1 MSRQPMN
8 NLPSSPRPPG
18 AFRWSPR
25 QIALA
30 SLLVLAVVLCW
41 LPAFQTMADR
51 YVDDG
56 LQRSLLS
63 FATARALH
71 SVVSVLQGTELAV
84 QPMGVGLTL
93 TLGQVLAPISDLV
106 AQFADWMLWA
116 SIAFGL
122 QKLLLS
128 MGGSYGVTGLLS
140 LIALAWL
147 LLRWRQQAVPTWLS
161 RLLVVLL
168 FTRLVMPVT
177 IIGSEA
183 LFQHF
188 IAQTYQENQIATESA
203 VGQLQQFD
211 VRAPAKASAADAATP
226 TPPASPAVA
235 PSSSLWER
243 FKLWGQQAQ
252 QSASQAASGVQDLV
266 RNPGDALRD
275 KLGELQQQLDQ
286 QVERL
291 VTLMVVFALQ
301 TLVIP
306 LVLVWALLQLCKGLL
321 AGPRQPVAKS

>member
-1 MSRQPMN
+1 MN
-8 NLPSSPRPPG
+8 TSALSP
-18 AFRWSPR
+18 AWTPR

-30 SLLVLAVVLCW
+30 ALLVLAVLLCW
-41 LPAFQTMADR
+41 LPAFQSVADR

-128 MGGSYGVTGLLS
+128 MGGSYGVTGVLS

-147 LLRWRQQAVPTWLS
+147 LLRWRQQTVPTWLS

-177 IIGSEA
+177 IIGSDPDEHFDTIGGLIA
-183 LFQHF
+183 HEIGHVPKRGELFELGGLQFVVLH
-188 IAQTYQENQIATESA
+188 TKGGA
-203 VGQLQQFD
+203 VRWFKVSKVEETG
-211 VRAPAKASAADAATP
+211 AAD
-226 TPPASPAVA
+226 
-235 PSSSLWER
+235 
-243 FKLWGQQAQ
+243 
-252 QSASQAASGVQDLV
+252 
-266 RNPGDALRD
+266 
-275 KLGELQQQLDQ
+275 
-286 QVERL
+286 
-291 VTLMVVFALQ
+291 
-301 TLVIP
+301 
-306 LVLVWALLQLCKGLL
+306 
-321 AGPRQPVAKS
+321 

>member
-1 MSRQPMN
+1 M
-8 NLPSSPRPPG
+8 
-18 AFRWSPR
+18 
-25 QIALA
+25 A

-41 LPAFQTMADR
+41 LPAFQAMADR

-188 IAQTYQENQIATESA
+188 IAQTYQENQIATEGA

-211 VRAPAKASAADAATP
+211 VRAPAKAPTADAATP

-243 FKLWGQQAQ
+243 FKQWGQQAQ
-252 QSASQAASGVQDLV
+252 QSAGQAASGVQDLV

-275 KLGELQQQLDQ
+275 KLSELQQQLDQ

-321 AGPRQPVAKS
+321 AGPRQPVAR

>member
-1 MSRQPMN
+1 MN
-8 NLPSSPRPPG
+8 NPLPAPRPSG
-18 AFRWSPR
+18 TFRWTPR

-30 SLLVLAVVLCW
+30 ALLVLAVLLCW
-41 LPAFQTMADR
+41 LPAFQSVADR

-128 MGGSYGVTGLLS
+128 MGGSYGVTGVLS

-147 LLRWRQQAVPTWLS
+147 LLRWRQQTVPTWLS

-188 IAQTYQENQIATESA
+188 MASTYQENQIATEGA

-211 VRAPAKASAADAATP
+211 VRGPAKAPTTPNTQADTA
-226 TPPASPAVA
+226 PPAAAQTA
-235 PSSSLWER
+235 PSESTSLWER
-243 FKLWGQQAQ
+243 FKQWGQQAQ
-252 QSASQAASGVQDLV
+252 QSASQTASGVQSLV

-275 KLGELQQQLDQ
+275 KLSELQQQLDQ

-301 TLVIP
+301 TLLIP

-321 AGPRQPVAKS
+321 AGPRQQAAKS

>member
-1 MSRQPMN
+1 MN
-8 NLPSSPRPPG
+8 TSALSP
-18 AFRWSPR
+18 AWTPR

-30 SLLVLAVVLCW
+30 SLLVLAVLLCW
-41 LPAFQTMADR
+41 LPAFQSVADR

-128 MGGSYGVTGLLS
+128 MGGSYGVTGVLT

-147 LLRWRQQAVPTWLS
+147 LLRWRQQTVPTWLS

-188 IAQTYQENQIATESA
+188 MAQTYQENQIATEGA

-211 VRAPAKASAADAATP
+211 VRGPAKAPDTP
-226 TPPASPAVA
+226 VDTAPPAAAQAA
-235 PSSSLWER
+235 PNETASLWER
-243 FKLWGQQAQ
+243 FKQWGQQAQ
-252 QSASQAASGVQDLV
+252 QSASQTASGVQSLV

-275 KLGELQQQLDQ
+275 KFSELQQQLDQ

-306 LVLVWALLQLCKGLL
+306 LALFWALLQLCKGLL
-321 AGPRQPVAKS
+321 AGPRQALSK

>member
-1 MSRQPMN
+1 MNQP
-8 NLPSSPRPPG
+8 LSPPRPPG
-18 AFRWSPR
+18 AFRWTPR

-41 LPAFQTMADR
+41 LPAFQAIADR

-128 MGGSYGVTGLLS
+128 MGGSYGVTGVLT

-188 IAQTYQENQIATESA
+188 IAQTYQENQIATEGA

-211 VRAPAKASAADAATP
+211 VRAPAKTPGAAASAGEATP
-226 TPPASPAVA
+226 TPPANPAVA

-243 FKLWGQQAQ
+243 FKQWGQQAQ

-275 KLGELQQQLDQ
+275 KLSELQQQLDQ

-321 AGPRQPVAKS
+321 AGPRQPAAKS

>member
-1 MSRQPMN
+1 MNQP
-8 NLPSSPRPPG
+8 LSPPRPPG
-18 AFRWSPR
+18 AFRWTPR

-41 LPAFQTMADR
+41 LPAFQAIADR

-128 MGGSYGVTGLLS
+128 MGGSSGVTGLLS

-188 IAQTYQENQIATESA
+188 IAQTYQENQIATEGA

-211 VRAPAKASAADAATP
+211 VRAPAKTPDADAATP
-226 TPPASPAVA
+226 TPPANPAVT

-243 FKLWGQQAQ
+243 FKQWGQQAQ
-252 QSASQAASGVQDLV
+252 HSASQAASGVQDLV

-275 KLGELQQQLDQ
+275 KLSELQQQLDQ

-321 AGPRQPVAKS
+321 AGPRQPAAKS

>member
-1 MSRQPMN
+1 MN
-8 NLPSSPRPPG
+8 NPLSFRPPG
-18 AFRWSPR
+18 AFRWTPR

-30 SLLVLAVVLCW
+30 SLLVLAVLLCW
-41 LPAFQTMADR
+41 LPAFQSVADR

-128 MGGSYGVTGLLS
+128 MGGSYGVTGVLT

-147 LLRWRQQAVPTWLS
+147 LLRWRQQTVPTWLS
-161 RLLVVLL
+161 LLLVVLL
-168 FTRLVMPVT
+168 FTRLVMPIT

-188 IAQTYQENQIATESA
+188 MAGTYQENQIATEGA

-211 VRAPAKASAADAATP
+211 VRGPAKADHAPNMLNTPADTA
-226 TPPASPAVA
+226 PPAAAQAA
-235 PSSSLWER
+235 PNESTSLWER
-243 FKLWGQQAQ
+243 FKQWGQQAQ
-252 QSASQAASGVQDLV
+252 QSASQTASGVQSVV

-275 KLGELQQQLDQ
+275 KFSELQQQLDQ

-306 LVLVWALLQLCKGLL
+306 LALFWALLQLCKGLL
-321 AGPRQPVAKS
+321 AGPRQALPK

>member
-1 MSRQPMN
+1 MNQP
-8 NLPSSPRPPG
+8 LPSPSPLG
-18 AFRWSPR
+18 ASRWTPR

-41 LPAFQTMADR
+41 LPAFQAMADR

-128 MGGSYGVTGLLS
+128 MGGSYGVTGVLS

-188 IAQTYQENQIATESA
+188 MAGTYQKNQIATEGA

-226 TPPASPAVA
+226 TPPDSPAVT
-235 PSSSLWER
+235 PSSGLWER
-243 FKLWGQQAQ
+243 FKQWGQQAQ
-252 QSASQAASGVQDLV
+252 QSASQTASGVQDLV

-275 KLGELQQQLDQ
+275 KLSELQQQLDQ

-321 AGPRQPVAKS
+321 AGPRQQAAKS

>member
-1 MSRQPMN
+1 MNQP
-8 NLPSSPRPPG
+8 LPSPSPLG
-18 AFRWSPR
+18 ASRWTPC

-41 LPAFQTMADR
+41 LPAFQAMADR

-188 IAQTYQENQIATESA
+188 IAQTYQENQIATEGA

-211 VRAPAKASAADAATP
+211 VRAPAKAPAADAATP

-243 FKLWGQQAQ
+243 FKQWGQQAQ

>member
-1 MSRQPMN
+1 MN
-8 NLPSSPRPPG
+8 NLLSSPRAPS
-18 AFRWSPR
+18 AIRWTPR

-30 SLLVLAVVLCW
+30 CLLVLAVLLCW
-41 LPAFQTMADR
+41 LPAFQAMANS

-128 MGGSYGVTGLLS
+128 IGGSYGVTGVLT

-147 LLRWRQQAVPTWLS
+147 LLRWRQQTVPTWLS

-188 IAQTYQENQIATESA
+188 MAQTYQENQIATEGA
-203 VGQLQQFD
+203 MGQLQQFD
-211 VRAPAKASAADAATP
+211 VRGPAKPSDTPADTA
-226 TPPASPAVA
+226 PPAAAQAA
-235 PSSSLWER
+235 PNETASLWER
-243 FKLWGQQAQ
+243 FKQWGQQAQ
-252 QSASQAASGVQDLV
+252 QSASQTASGVQSLV

-275 KLGELQQQLDQ
+275 KLSELQQQLDL

-301 TLVIP
+301 TLLIP
-306 LVLVWALLQLCKGLL
+306 LALFWALLQLCKGLL
-321 AGPRQPVAKS
+321 AGPRQALPK

>member
-1 MSRQPMN
+1 MNQP
-8 NLPSSPRPPG
+8 LPSPRPLV
-18 AFRWSPR
+18 ASRWTPR

-41 LPAFQTMADR
+41 LPAFQAMADR

-122 QKLLLS
+122 QKLLS
-128 MGGSYGVTGLLS
+128 MGGSYGVTGVLTA
-140 LIALAWL
+140 IALAWL

-188 IAQTYQENQIATESA
+188 MAGIYQENQIATEGA

-211 VRAPAKASAADAATP
+211 VRAPAKAPSADAATP
-226 TPPASPAVA
+226 TPPASPAVT
-235 PSSSLWER
+235 PSSGLWER
-243 FKLWGQQAQ
+243 FKQWGQQAQ
-252 QSASQAASGVQDLV
+252 QSASQTASGVQDLV

-275 KLGELQQQLDQ
+275 KLSELQQQLDQ

-321 AGPRQPVAKS
+321 AGPRQQAAKS